1 VVVHSAPDARFERQG
16 TDLWRSETVPLI
28 DAVLGTT
35 LEILTLDG
43 PATVTVP
50 PGTQPKTVLCLRG
63 KGLAA
68 FRQQRRGD
76 LYLRLRVHTPER
88 LSAAERTLYER
99 LRTVGRQAT

>member
-1 VVVHSAPDARFERQG
+1 MVVHSAPEARFERQG

-35 LEILTLDG
+35 LEIPTLDG

-50 PGTQPKTVLCLRG
+50 PGTQPETVLRLRG
-63 KGLAA
+63 IGLPA

-76 LYLRLRVHTPER
+76 LYLRLRVHVPEQ

-99 LRTVGRQAT
+99 LRTVEQQGT